1 MMMSGG
7 LLSNPLAS
15 FCSGKDHTIHLS
27 PFWFLYLHRKPFDS
41 FLFGSSTKFGNV
53 YLSLLYVI
61 IYISVFFFNKNI
73 GHSIDN
79 CFFFIFKK
87 LNLVCGF

>member
-27 PFWFLYLHRKPFDS
+27 PFWFLYLHSKLFDS
-41 FLFGSSTKFGNV
+41 FLFGSSTTLGNV
-53 YLSLLYVI
+53 YLSVLYLI
-61 IYISVFFFNKNI
+61 IYMSVFFLSKNI

-79 CFFFIFKK
+79 CFLIFKK
-87 LNLVCGF
+87 LNFVRGF